1 MDFTLN
7 LEQQALADTAAR
19 WCAKEYH
26 PAARKERLQEGH
38 GSIGPHWGAMAEMG
52 WHGASVPEADGGF
65 GGGIVETAI
74 LMEAFGR
81 ALLVEPFLS
90 SSVMAL
96 QTLAALPAGEV
107 RDALIA
113 RSIAGECVLSLA
125 HAAGTEGGV
134 NGIRGEASKRPESWT
149 LSGSTLLTPGAPLA
163 THILFAAH
171 RPEGPAL
178 FLADA
183 ASVASMARP
192 YRTLDNHQVADFIL
206 ADAPVTAL
214 ETDSTRAAF
223 ALEHAMAHSLI
234 AQCAEAVGAMD
245 AAIALTTDYV
255 RTRRQFGQTLN
266 SFQAVQHRLAD
277 MLVEAELSRSILYG
291 GMAALAH
298 AGDTRTRALSA
309 MKSVVAS
316 AALFV
321 GRQAVQLHGAIGV
334 TEDCFVSHLYR
345 RLFVI
350 AGQFGNESFHLARMT
365 RIPPDDADAPC
376 LGTATRQTA
385 RSTP

>member
-1 MDFTLN
+1 MDFTLAV
-7 LEQQALADTAAR
+7 EQQALADSAAR
-19 WCAKEYH
+19 WCTKEYH
-26 PAARKERLQEGH
+26 PAARRERLQAGS
-38 GSIGPHWGAMAEMG
+38 GSITAHWGAMAEMG
-52 WHGASVPEADGGF
+52 WHGAGVPEADGGF

-81 ALLVEPFLS
+81 ALVVEPFLS

-96 QTLAALPAGEV
+96 QTLVALPAGEL
-107 RDALIA
+107 RDSLIA
-113 RSIAGECVLSLA
+113 RSISGECVLSLA
-125 HAAGTEGGV
+125 HAASTDAGM
-134 NGIRGEASKRPESWT
+134 NGIRADAGKQPEGWT

-163 THILFAAH
+163 THILFSAQT
-171 RPEGPAL
+171 PQGPAL

-183 ASVASMARP
+183 ASVAQMTRP

-206 ADAPVTAL
+206 TDAPVTAL
-214 ETDSTRAAF
+214 ETDSGRATF
-223 ALEHAMAHSLI
+223 ALEHGAAHALV

-266 SFQAVQHRLAD
+266 GFQAVQHRLAD
-277 MLVEAELSRSILYG
+277 MLVEAELSRSILYA
-291 GMAALAH
+291 GMAALGH
-298 AGDTRTRALSA
+298 AGHARTRTLSA

-321 GRQAVQLHGAIGV
+321 GRQAVQLHGAVGV

-365 RIPPDDADAPC
+365 RIPPDDADAPR
-376 LGTATRQTA
+376 LGPTTRQTA